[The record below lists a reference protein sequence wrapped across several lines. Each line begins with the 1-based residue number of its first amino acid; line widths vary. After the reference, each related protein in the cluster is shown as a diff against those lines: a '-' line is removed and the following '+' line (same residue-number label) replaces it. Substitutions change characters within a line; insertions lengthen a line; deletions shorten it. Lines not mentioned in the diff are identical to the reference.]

1 MAVKE
6 MKNVSVSVDD
16 ETHRRL
22 RIMAAEQGTSV
33 SAMIRNQMV
42 RLLEPARQATSG
54 ETESEKHRRE
64 LREITE
70 EFRQQGIGI
79 SMSENLTREELY
91 QRNAAR

>member
-1 MAVKE
+1 

-33 SAMIRNQMV
+33 SAMIRDQMMS
-42 RLLEPARQATSG
+42 LLDSARQVASG

-70 EFRQQGIGI
+70 EFQRKGIGI
-79 SMSENLTREELY
+79 SMTDNLTREQMY

>member
-1 MAVKE
+1 

-33 SAMIRNQMV
+33 SAMIRDQMMKLLDV
-42 RLLEPARQATSG
+42 RAGQAASR
-54 ETESEKHRRE
+54 ETESEKHQRE

-70 EFRQQGIGI
+70 EFQQKGIGI
-79 SMSENLTREELY
+79 SMTDNLTRELMY

>member
-1 MAVKE
+1 

-33 SAMIRNQMV
+33 SAMIRDQMM
-42 RLLEPARQATSG
+42 RLLDPNGQATSC
-54 ETESEKHRRE
+54 ETESEKHQRE

-70 EFRQQGIGI
+70 EFQQKGIGI
-79 SMSENLTREELY
+79 SMTDNLTREQMY
-91 QRNAAR
+91 RRNAAR

>member
-1 MAVKE
+1 

-33 SAMIRNQMV
+33 SAMLRDQMV
-42 RLLEPARQATSG
+42 KLLNYDLAGDNE
-54 ETESEKHRRE
+54 ETEPEWRRRRLAE
-64 LREITE
+64 VRD
-70 EFRQQGIGI
+70 EFKRKGIGI
-79 SMSENLTREELY
+79 SMSENLSREELY

>member
-1 MAVKE
+1 

-42 RLLEPARQATSG
+42 RLLEPARQTTSG

-70 EFRQQGIGI
+70 EFRQKGIGI

>member
-1 MAVKE
+1 

-33 SAMIRNQMV
+33 SAMIRDQMI
-42 RLLEPARQATSG
+42 RLLDLAGQAASG
-54 ETESEKHRRE
+54 KTESEKHQRE

-70 EFRQQGIGI
+70 EFQQKGIGV
-79 SMSENLTREELY
+79 SMADNLTREQMY
-91 QRNAAR
+91 RRNAAR

>member
-1 MAVKE
+1 

-33 SAMIRNQMV
+33 SAMIREQMM
-42 RLLEPARQATSG
+42 RLLDPSRQAASG

-70 EFRQQGIGI
+70 EFQQRGIGI
-79 SMSENLTREELY
+79 SMSDNLTRKQMY